1 MQIEREVGS
10 ECISVWERVRV
21 LVTDDACVRAHLI
34 GRER

>member
-10 ECISVWERVRV
+10 ECKSVWARVCV
-21 LVTDDACVRAHLI
+21 LVTDEACVRAHLI